1 MTAQKPVALGSGLV
15 IIVYKIVVQNVDE
28 VMEGY
33 IGTRRLPAR
42 SAHCLK
48 LNDASPI
55 RKNDLIFDPKC
66 QRFSP

>member
-1 MTAQKPVALGSGLV
+1 MTRTAPKPVAGLV

-28 VMEGY
+28 VTLVYG
-33 IGTRRLPAR
+33 GCRLAAPIE
-42 SAHCLK
+42 AHCLK